1 MGTSTV
7 PYPRSEFGGHVNQHD
22 KYTRRR
28 DHRSKFPQVGSR
40 IVVGLKVN
48 TKQNRVSSTTVIGR
62 EEKPYGVSDK
72 KDDGALIE
80 GVHDVDPKRVR
91 TI

>member
-1 MGTSTV
+1 M
-7 PYPRSEFGGHVNQHD
+7 NQHD